1 MFPALE
7 ELSILSCSNLI
18 FKPSLPKC
26 VKYEI
31 KESNMVLQCGEPL
44 GPLSSPSPAKF
55 EISGCRIPSD
65 WLQWFKS
72 MQTIVK
78 VVMDGEAL
86 TSLRLLEIE
95 GTQEPSGSTIPN
107 ESVSSSWMTMP
118 RELTTC
124 RPIYFGNISIFSFL
138 SNKEHFISCQL

>member
-1 MFPALE
+1 
-7 ELSILSCSNLI
+7 
-18 FKPSLPKC
+18 
-26 VKYEI
+26 
-31 KESNMVLQCGEPL
+31 
-44 GPLSSPSPAKF
+44 
-55 EISGCRIPSD
+55 
-65 WLQWFKS
+65 

-138 SNKEHFISCQL
+138 SNKEHLSLVNYRTVPLNILVLTAQE